1 MGSNYWSG
9 LLKWIA
15 NELEPRQ
22 LIGPNDLQLITMT
35 DDIDVAMS
43 LMQTFLQSQADQLG
57 YAAVIPE

>member
-1 MGSNYWSG
+1 
-9 LLKWIA
+9 
-15 NELEPRQ
+15 
-22 LIGPNDLQLITMT
+22 MT